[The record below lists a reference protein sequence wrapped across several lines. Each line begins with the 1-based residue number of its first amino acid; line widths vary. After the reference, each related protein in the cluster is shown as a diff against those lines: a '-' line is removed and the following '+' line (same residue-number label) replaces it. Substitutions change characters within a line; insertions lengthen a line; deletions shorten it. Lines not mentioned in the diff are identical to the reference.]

1 MGSIIDKFHE
11 VFEQKCVSFSVWK
24 NLWLA
29 LSARH
34 FFHLEFSL
42 TFFLNIPFQ
51 QFGSDH
57 ESLDTRN
64 DESAGSSMSPMITSD
79 GLGKSVKT
87 PQPFL
92 SSSSPFQK
100 MTFTLKCDFCQ
111 HGEFDQ
117 AFAYQATYKLP
128 SLLTFHLGKAEG
140 AYFQLDFCFLLLS
153 QKDNLKLPPKVY
165 SLNPFAF

>member
-1 MGSIIDKFHE
+1 MNYGNGVSQRQIMGSIIDKFHE
-11 VFEQKCVSFSVWK
+11 VFEQKCLSYSVWK
-24 NLWLA
+24 KLWLA
-29 LSARH
+29 LTARH

-92 SSSSPFQK
+92 SSSSPF
-100 MTFTLKCDFCQ
+100 
-111 HGEFDQ
+111 
-117 AFAYQATYKLP
+117 
-128 SLLTFHLGKAEG
+128 
-140 AYFQLDFCFLLLS
+140 
-153 QKDNLKLPPKVY
+153 
-165 SLNPFAF
+165 